1 MSLLDLKT
9 DLKSLKYGNDQPGG
23 GNSGQPYQKVDINTV
38 DNGFNRLRMTKFDD
52 GLVRGGV
59 VGAANAAVVDAFRI
73 GKFLKDFPKG
83 PLFIVKQVGLQL
95 SNPKL
100 ESKKGVSGFFNT
112 EQTRIYNLGINTL
125 AQVPVGA
132 FGIHL
137 NRHGLLPVQDDN
149 TKYLAVAQY
158 NNTEQNN
165 RLSILRTRFN
175 IGDGEGNN
183 QPSFYNARQRRAVG
197 QAISGLQLRFGII
210 TKPKPVGFL
219 NANKELTI
227 DRYMGGPGSVYGIG
241 ATTLLRTTFTE
252 DRAKID
258 LAIEQSKKYVSILL
272 REGHSNLYPITENYN
287 SSKFRSTPFD
297 ESLKDGANLR
307 STLDITVAS
316 NSDTGSAAIK
326 NGVRSIDAGINFRE
340 GKFLNLSNRANSDLN
355 FKNFLDNDQKISS
368 KSDDPPPTLKG
379 YNQVNNYPIKVLL
392 ANKSKRNN
400 SYTNANENARN
411 GLFLGASNYSSSFFA
426 TNSFDDYRLKE
437 NVNGLNELDKASVY
451 KGDLT
456 WIPLN
461 GNPRTIDVNAD
472 LGLSKLDSSIPTGSF
487 GTYNNAIPYTSPT
500 LKKYAELRKKVDEGT
515 SIVQDTYTTNGVDFE
530 KFATTKVNI
539 SRNDPYLFY
548 IGSELVNKFKRTND
562 RNVDEDTL
570 ALKFMPL
577 DPFTGNVLRTLKFLG
592 YITDYSEN
600 YDSSWNNVKYAGR
613 NENFYIF
620 NEFKRTATVG
630 FNIPCFNANEL
641 EQKHCDMSEL
651 ASVLAGKYQDN
662 LLLGGIITRLKVG
675 RYINDQPGIITNLNF
690 SPIQDSSWDLDKE
703 LAFYLKVSF
712 GFTLIHNFLPQYGKC
727 GFIDRQPDPIPETV
741 PEEDDNKKEDTKT
754 TITIKDI
761 LPTFIDSTLNANLA
775 ATQQRADFDKDKIL
789 PLTKAQIEAQ
799 RKLLNSLPSSN

>member
-1 MSLLDLKT
+1 MGLKGLKDRVNET
-9 DLKSLKYGNDQPGG
+9 TFKSLKYGQDRPGG
-23 GNSGQPYQKVDINTV
+23 GDSGQPYQKVDINTV
-38 DNGFNRLRMTKFDD
+38 DRGFTKFRLTNFDD
-52 GLVRGGV
+52 GLVRGGT
-59 VGAANAAVVDAFRI
+59 VGALNASIIDTLRI
-73 GKFLKDFPKG
+73 GKFFTNFPKG

-125 AQVPVGA
+125 AQVPTNA
-132 FGIHL
+132 FGIHF
-137 NRHGLLPVQDDN
+137 NRHGLLPIQDEN
-149 TKYLAVAQY
+149 TKYLSVAQF

-197 QAISGLQLRFGII
+197 QAISGLQSRFGII

-252 DRAKID
+252 DRTKID
-258 LAIEQSKKYVSILL
+258 LALEQSKKHVSILL
-272 REGHSNLYPITENYN
+272 REGHSNLYPITAKYN

-297 ESLKDGANLR
+297 ESLKEGVNFR
-307 STLDITVAS
+307 STLDITIAS

-326 NGVRSIDAGINFRE
+326 NDVRLTDAGINFRE

-472 LGLSKLDSSIPTGSF
+472 LGLTKKANDLPKAEADIKSALNQNAVKYTGA
-487 GTYNNAIPYTSPT
+487 T
-500 LKKYAELRKKVDEGT
+500 KKYADLRKAVNNSTTIHQNYFNTVPSDKINKKAKKYDVLT
-515 SIVQDTYTTNGVDFE
+515 RINDTVIE
-530 KFATTKVNI
+530 K
-539 SRNDPYLFY
+539 
-548 IGSELVNKFKRTND
+548 
-562 RNVDEDTL
+562 DTL
-570 ALKFMPL
+570 ALQFTPL
-577 DPFTGNVLRTLKFLG
+577 DPFTGNALNTIKFLG
-592 YITDYSEN
+592 YINDYTEN
-600 YDSSWNNVKYAGR
+600 YDSSWNNVKYVGR
-613 NENFYIF
+613 AENFYIF
-620 NEFKRTATVG
+620 NEF
-630 FNIPCFNANEL
+630 N
-641 EQKHCDMSEL
+641 
-651 ASVLAGKYQDN
+651 
-662 LLLGGIITRLKVG
+662 
-675 RYINDQPGIITNLNF
+675 
-690 SPIQDSSWDLDKE
+690 
-703 LAFYLKVSF
+703 
-712 GFTLIHNFLPQYGKC
+712 
-727 GFIDRQPDPIPETV
+727 
-741 PEEDDNKKEDTKT
+741 
-754 TITIKDI
+754 
-761 LPTFIDSTLNANLA
+761 
-775 ATQQRADFDKDKIL
+775 
-789 PLTKAQIEAQ
+789 
-799 RKLLNSLPSSN
+799 